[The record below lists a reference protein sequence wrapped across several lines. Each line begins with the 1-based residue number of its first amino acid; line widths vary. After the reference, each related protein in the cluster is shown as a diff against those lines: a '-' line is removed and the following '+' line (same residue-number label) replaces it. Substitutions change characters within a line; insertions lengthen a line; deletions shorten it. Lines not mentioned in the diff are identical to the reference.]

1 MKYGAF
7 ENPEVILCR
16 PDDPSLNVSL
26 PDDQITIWQGC
37 DSPTHVAI
45 PADAPD
51 DKLEWVAD
59 RLNGRV
65 SMAELVTFRDQLQDK
80 TAGQNL

>member
-7 ENPEVILCR
+7 ENPEVILRR
-16 PDDPSLNVSL
+16 PDDPSLNVPL

-37 DSPTHVAI
+37 DSPTYVAFS
-45 PADAPD
+45 AGAPD
-51 DKLEWVAD
+51 DKLGWVAD

-65 SMAELVTFRDQLQDK
+65 SLAELVAFRDQLR
-80 TAGQNL
+80 A